1 MYVSLFVLRVKLNS
15 GCDHHVRKLCLAC
28 RELFEDMT
36 DVEREAI
43 VCDVDHDESEL
54 NRFSDNASSKSVVHQ
69 LLDHINSHEKS
80 FERRGF
86 SER

>member
-1 MYVSLFVLRVKLNS
+1 MWENS
-15 GCDHHVRKLCLAC
+15 GLQ
-28 RELFEDMT
+28 ELFEDMT

-54 NRFSDNASSKSVVHQ
+54 NRFSDNASIVHQ
-69 LLDHINSHEKS
+69 LLDHINGNEKS